1 MYPTYIT
8 YQLKLESVK
17 SYIPW
22 DFMLRLAHSDVIQS
36 NFAFPVGM
44 DIYLHSVHFSSIYYY
59 F

>member
-1 MYPTYIT
+1 
-8 YQLKLESVK
+8 
-17 SYIPW
+17 
-22 DFMLRLAHSDVIQS
+22 MLRLAHSDVIQS